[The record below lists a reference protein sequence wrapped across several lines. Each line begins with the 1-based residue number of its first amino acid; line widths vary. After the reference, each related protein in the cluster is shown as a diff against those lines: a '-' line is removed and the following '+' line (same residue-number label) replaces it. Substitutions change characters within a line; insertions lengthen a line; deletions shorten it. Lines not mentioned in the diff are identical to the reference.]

1 MVISNAAA
9 RSDTAQLADNDNGL
23 VGILQTMPLPPVGK
37 DVGFSR
43 KVLSDIKA
51 SRYADAIAGLQ
62 KALSIRKKHPSI
74 LRWLVVVAN
83 DADDLFMAARYA
95 RKLVEVEPGTALNH
109 VLHGAVLD
117 RLGRLEEAVKAYQ
130 KANYLQPKVPKTL
143 IAIGRAYATNG
154 DHDKAIEFYEQAL
167 AIEPDNDL
175 ALHNLAQARK
185 YGPAEAPAQLEKI
198 NAAIGRSDN
207 PIKTA
212 RLHFAAGKIYDDTK
226 QYDTAFEQF
235 RLANKLI
242 TPRVPRDLSV
252 MFPNTRAAFPN
263 RKYFE
268 DRRGFGLATDRPI
281 FIVGMPRS
289 GTTLM
294 ESLCAAHQL
303 VTAGD
308 EQTALGSLA
317 SSLGRDTKGHH
328 YKALTGSITAEHAA
342 AFANAYL
349 EHCAQTVGTATPYF
363 TDKMPHNFINVGLI
377 ALLFPNARI
386 IHCRRH
392 PLDSCLSLYS
402 KQMNLGFHQQYKGTL
417 ESLGEHYRGYLD
429 IMEHWRQVLPGKMHE
444 VMYDD
449 LVINTEL
456 NARRLMD
463 FIGLEWDDSLMD
475 RSGSQK
481 RVATASQWQ
490 VRQPIYQSAKGRWQ
504 PYEKHLGPLIEAIG
518 RDGIEAYEAEL
529 AAIDG
534 GQ

>member
-1 MVISNAAA
+1 MAMSNAAA
-9 RSDTAQLADNDNGL
+9 RSETAHLHDNDNGL
-23 VGILQTMPLPPVGK
+23 LGILQTMPLPPVGK

-62 KALSIRKKHPSI
+62 KALSIRKKHPAI

-83 DADDLFMAARYA
+83 DADDLFMAVKYGK
-95 RKLVEVEPGTALNH
+95 KLVEVEPGTALNH
-109 VLHGAVLD
+109 VLYASVLD
-117 RLGRLEEAVKAYQ
+117 RLGRLEEAVKSYHR
-130 KANYLQPKVPKTL
+130 ANYLQPGVAKTL
-143 IAIGRAYATNG
+143 NAIGRAYSTSG
-154 DHDKAIEFYEQAL
+154 DHEQAIVYYEKAL
-167 AIEPDNDL
+167 EAEPGNDIS
-175 ALHNLAQARK
+175 LHNIAQARK
-185 YGPAEAPAQLEKI
+185 FGAGDASAHLERVQS
-198 NAAIGRSDN
+198 AIERTDS
-207 PIKTA
+207 PVKKA
-212 RLHFAAGKIYDDTK
+212 RLHFAAGKVYDDTK
-226 QYDTAFEQF
+226 QYDEAFEHF
-235 RLANKLI
+235 RIANKLI
-242 TPRVPRDLSV
+242 TPPVPRDLSV
-252 MFPNTRAAFPN
+252 MFPNTLAAFPD

-268 DRRGFGLATDRPI
+268 DRSDFGLETDRPI

-294 ESLCAAHQL
+294 ESLCAAHPT

-317 SSLGRDTKGHH
+317 TSLGRDTAGHH
-328 YKALTGSITAEHAA
+328 YKALTGAMTAEHSVQ
-342 AFANAYL
+342 FANAYL
-349 EHCAQTVGTATPYF
+349 EHCAQTVGTSTPRF
-363 TDKMPHNFINVGLI
+363 TDKMPHNFVNVGLI
-377 ALLFPNARI
+377 ALLFPNAKI

-417 ESLGEHYRGYLD
+417 ESLGAHYRGYLD
-429 IMEHWRQVLPGKMHE
+429 VMEHWRTVLPGRMHE

-456 NARRLMD
+456 NARKLME
-463 FIGLEWDDSLMD
+463 FLGLDWDDSLMD

-504 PYEKHLGPLIEAIG
+504 PYEHHLGPLIEAIG
-518 RDGIEAYEAEL
+518 REGIAAYESEL

-534 GQ
+534 Q